1 MKKRHAEIVGA
12 GFAGLTAAC
21 ALAQRGWSVRV
32 HERADRLRTTGAG
45 IYIYEN
51 GLRVL
56 EAVGAYDAAVQGAP
70 FAHTR
75 EVRDGRDRLIS
86 VHRWTGSRVFSIVRQ
101 NVINA
106 LAAAAT
112 RAGVVIVTN
121 STATGATAEGE
132 LLFADGSN
140 VKADLIVGADGS
152 NSRLR
157 DSLGLLSKRKY
168 LVDGC
173 IRLLLDKTEAERAP
187 ADGAK
192 TIEYWSGTR
201 RLLYTPCSET
211 DIYIA
216 LTMLDDDA
224 AAKAVPVRKDE
235 WKRAFPH
242 LETLIDRIGALGAL
256 RPFRTHQAQTLVG
269 RPRRYHRRCGARAA
283 AEYRPGRRLRHDE
296 CAVALRLSRSRERR
310 FGSAGDLGAQGTS
323 PHRAHATHLLF
334 SRPADDVAAGVA
346 GRRTWDCRP
355 IEMAGSAAHPH
366 RAAPAQRAHR
376 IEKGAGLKPAPSV
389 RTTPPWSVR
398 RHHHM
403 PALISV
409 CSVAAF
415 AASFAVRPQPLRHLS
430 IDVVH
435 LLNRLIFLIGCRLRV
450 ARRAACGRGRR
461 IIIGR

>member
-1 MKKRHAEIVGA
+1 MKKRNAEIVGA

-121 STATGATAEGE
+121 STATGATVEGE
-132 LLFADGSN
+132 LLFADGGN

-157 DSLGLLSKRKY
+157 DLLGLLSKRKY

-224 AAKAVPVRKDE
+224 PAKAVPVRKDE

-242 LETLIDRIGALGAL
+242 LETLIDRIGASGRYDRFELIKLKRWSAGRVAFIGDAAHALPPNIGQGGGCAMMNALSLSVYLQRDNEVSAALQTWERQERPLTEHTQRISYFLGLPTTWPPAL
-256 RPFRTHQAQTLVG
+256 
-269 RPRRYHRRCGARAA
+269 RAA
-283 AEYRPGRRLRHDE
+283 A
-296 CAVALRLSRSRERR
+296 
-310 FGSAGDLGAQGTS
+310 LGI
-323 PHRAHATHLLF
+323 
-334 SRPADDVAAGVA
+334 A
-346 GRRTWDCRP
+346 GRSKWLVRQRTRTALHRP
-355 IEMAGSAAHPH
+355 TG
-366 RAAPAQRAHR
+366 
-376 IEKGAGLKPAPSV
+376 
-389 RTTPPWSVR
+389 T
-398 RHHHM
+398 
-403 PALISV
+403 
-409 CSVAAF
+409 
-415 AASFAVRPQPLRHLS
+415 
-430 IDVVH
+430 
-435 LLNRLIFLIGCRLRV
+435 
-450 ARRAACGRGRR
+450 
-461 IIIGR
+461 